1 MSLVNFL
8 LVGLLGAMLGIALY
22 TSRMSLS
29 DATQPE
35 IAPVALGMA

>member
-1 MSLVNFL
+1 MSLINLL

-35 IAPVALGMA
+35 IAPVVMEVA

>member
-1 MSLVNFL
+1 MSLINFL

-29 DATQPE
+29 GATQPE
-35 IAPVALGMA
+35 IAPLAMEMV